1 MQSGWRLYAVMI
13 ALAAL
18 TGTVV
23 ALALSGGPRLPS
35 EGPRVSASATASA
48 TASASR
54 LPSSQTS
61 PSPSPTPSATAS
73 PSATPSDPLLR
84 IRPLVFSWRPT
95 ETTAVVEKLTDSG
108 TRLIA
113 VPLSGGAA
121 TPLLELPGGTQW
133 RLRLDGSAIA
143 MTLAVGGGNNP
154 RTRIAALNLQTGAVG
169 WVTPDEPTVSQRSPW
184 WSNDGTVVYYSRAT
198 LDGLTDQGVYRVRV
212 DGTNLTQ
219 LRPPS
224 TSRAVDIVGL
234 TLDGLSLVLSQARQ
248 GGSLDVLDLNAR
260 TVRSG
265 PDGGFVEAW
274 RPQRPRA
281 LVSIGG
287 PAVGRTSLE
296 LWDDLATTAAT
307 PAPLVTQSLVFG
319 ADWDP
324 TATRVVV
331 ALSPG
336 ISGNQPP
343 QLVLM
348 DATGQNRTTLAGT
361 DGASSPYWLRAGVVY
376 LYTTSLARPTE
387 VRLAQTTGTTAP
399 KTLYSDTNLIRLTY
413 VSP

>member
-35 EGPRVSASATASA
+35 EGPRRSATATPTARAS
-48 TASASR
+48 ASASR

-61 PSPSPTPSATAS
+61 PSSTPTPTPSATA
-73 PSATPSDPLLR
+73 SDPLLR
-84 IRPLVFSWRPT
+84 IRPLVFAWRPS
-95 ETTAVVEKLTDSG
+95 ETTPIVEKLTASG

-113 VPLSGGAA
+113 VPLTGAAA
-121 TPLLELPGGTQW
+121 TPLIDLPTGTQW
-133 RLRLDGSAIA
+133 RVRLDGSAVA
-143 MTLAVGGGNNP
+143 MTIALGSGSAT

-169 WVTPDEPTVSQRSPW
+169 WVTPDEPAVSHRSPW
-184 WSNDGTVVYYSRAT
+184 WSNDGSVVYYTRTSP
-198 LDGLTDQGVYRVRV
+198 DGSTDQGVYRVRV
-212 DGTNLTQ
+212 DGTNLAQ

-224 TSRAVDIVGL
+224 TNRSVDIVGL
-234 TLDGLSLVLSQARQ
+234 SPDGLSLVLSQVRE
-248 GGSLDVLDLNAR
+248 GGSLEVLDLNTRA
-260 TVRSG
+260 VRSG
-265 PDGGFVEAW
+265 SDGGFVEAW

-287 PAVGRTSLE
+287 PAVGRTSLV
-296 LWDDLATTAAT
+296 LWDDLATAPST
-307 PAPLVTQSLVFG
+307 PASLATASLVFG

-324 TATRVVV
+324 AASRVVV
-331 ALSPG
+331 ALSSG
-336 ISGNQPP
+336 TSGNQPP
-343 QLVLM
+343 QLVVM
-348 DATGQNRTTLAGT
+348 DANGQNRTTLAGT

-376 LYTTSLARPTE
+376 LYATSFARPSE
-387 VRLAQTTGTTAP
+387 VRLAQPAGTAAP
-399 KTLYSDTNLIRLTY
+399 KTLFADADIIRLTY